1 MACMFAKNL
10 RAAHKGTARG
20 PSGTTAGHL
29 RPFLDNVHDTARFWR
44 LSEGLARAFVLEEI
58 VNVIRLG
65 RLTALQ
71 KPSGGVRAIV

>member
-1 MACMFAKNL
+1 MAWMFAKNL

-44 LSEGLARAFVLEEI
+44 LSEDLARAFVLEEI
-58 VNVIRLG
+58 VRLG

-71 KPSGGVRAIV
+71 KPSGGVRGIV